1 MLSPNKVLP
10 LHPDAVQLPF
20 WLDDDEVGDDEVE
33 DEGDGDGD
41 GDGETET

>member
-20 WLDDDEVGDDEVE
+20 WLDDDEGDD
-33 DEGDGDGD
+33 DGDGDGD

>member
-20 WLDDDEVGDDEVE
+20 WLDDDEGDD
-33 DEGDGDGD
+33 DGDGD